1 MNGVKTRLVIPALA
15 LLGLGDALY
24 LAVLHLQG
32 EVPPCGS
39 YGGCAQVN
47 TSPYA
52 EIFGIPVAAFGA
64 LLYVVVLGV
73 GWGRLWTRGTVY
85 ARATLFLYSLT
96 LSGAIFMA
104 YLTGVEAMVLHA
116 FCYWCLGL
124 AAITFVLL
132 ALVGSE
138 LWAFDS
144 QIVPARAG
152 RL

>member
-1 MNGVKTRLVIPALA
+1 MVIPVLA

-24 LAVLHLQG
+24 LAALHLQG
-32 EVPPCGS
+32 EVPPCGG

-64 LLYVVVLGV
+64 LLYAVVLGV
-73 GWGRLWTRGTVY
+73 GLARLRTRGSLY
-85 ARATLFLYSLT
+85 ARATLSLYSLI

-132 ALVGSE
+132 ALVTGE
-138 LWAFDS
+138 LWAFDR

-152 RL
+152 RS